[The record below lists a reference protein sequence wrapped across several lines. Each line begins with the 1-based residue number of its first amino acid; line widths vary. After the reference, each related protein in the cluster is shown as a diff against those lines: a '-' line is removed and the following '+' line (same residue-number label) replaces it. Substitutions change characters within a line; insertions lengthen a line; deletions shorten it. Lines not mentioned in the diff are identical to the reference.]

1 MVSPEMKN
9 KLQFPRTGKKNV
21 ELIRAT
27 TGRAKPRRGSM
38 KKRFGALTVALAA
51 LLLLSTAR
59 SAAAEDFYK
68 GKTIRVTVGLAAGGG
83 YDTYARAIA
92 RQIGKHIPGNPSLVV
107 DNMEGAGSL
116 IAANYTYNK
125 ADRDGTFIG
134 VWNSAY
140 ILYQALGDR
149 AVRLDGKKLN
159 WIGAPIKGSPG
170 CNIMGHTG
178 LKTMDEVL
186 KSGRALKMGST
197 RAGSTYND
205 LPMILNQTVGTKFN
219 VINGYKGTSLITV
232 AMRSKELDGGCWGWE
247 SARVTARAMLDAEG
261 EQKLIPIL
269 VHSKWEDKELK
280 NVPLAREYIKSKAG
294 NDGVALYNAWI
305 NQYEFQR
312 PWIMPPGV
320 PADRVEILRKAF
332 KDTFEDPEF
341 LAEAKKSKLQLQYV
355 GAEEINGLVKEIL
368 EISPKAKQGLQ
379 FLIKKPKS

>member
-1 MVSPEMKN
+1 MKR
-9 KLQFPRTGKKNV
+9 LLV
-21 ELIRAT
+21 LLAAAT
-27 TGRAKPRRGSM
+27 
-38 KKRFGALTVALAA
+38 AA
-51 LLLLSTAR
+51 LLVGGNLR
-59 SAAAEDFYK
+59 SATADDFYA
-68 GKTIRVTVGLAAGGG
+68 GKTIRVTVGLAPGGG
-83 YDTYARAIA
+83 YDTYARAVA
-92 RQIGKHIPGNPSLVV
+92 RHIGKHIPGNPSFVV

-159 WIGAPIKGSPG
+159 WIGAPIKGSPS
-170 CNIMGHTG
+170 CSIMGFTG
-178 LKTMDEVL
+178 LKSMDELV
-186 KSGRALKMGST
+186 KSGKELKMGST

-247 SARVTARAMLDAEG
+247 SARVTARAMLDASG
-261 EQKLIPIL
+261 DQKLIPIL
-269 VHSKWEDKELK
+269 VHSKWEDPELR
-280 NVPLAREYIKSKAG
+280 NVPLARDYIKARAG
-294 NDGVALYNAWI
+294 NNGVQLYNTWI

-312 PWIMPPGV
+312 PWVMPPGV
-320 PADRVEILRKAF
+320 PADRVAILRKAF

-341 LAEAKKSKLQLQYV
+341 LAEAKKTKLELQYV
-355 GAEEINGLVKEIL
+355 GADEINGLVKEIL
-368 EISPKAKQGLQ
+368 NISPKTKEGLQ
-379 FLIKKPKS
+379 FLVRKEKK

>member
-1 MVSPEMKN
+1 MN
-9 KLQFPRTGKKNV
+9 HGKLLLPLAMAGF
-21 ELIRAT
+21 
-27 TGRAKPRRGSM
+27 
-38 KKRFGALTVALAA
+38 LAA
-51 LLLLSTAR
+51 GSTQP
-59 SAAAEDFYK
+59 AAAADFYA

-92 RQIGKHIPGNPSLVV
+92 RHMGKHIPGNPSFVV

-116 IAANYTYNK
+116 IAANYTYSK

-140 ILYQALGDR
+140 VLYQALGDR
-149 AVRLDGKKLN
+149 AVRLDARKLN
-159 WIGAPIKGSPG
+159 WIGAPIKGSPS
-170 CNIMGHTG
+170 CSIMGHTG

-232 AMRSKELDGGCWGWE
+232 AMRSKEVDGGCWGWE
-247 SARVTARAMLDAEG
+247 SARVTARAMLDASG

-269 VHSKWEDKELK
+269 NHKKWEDAEVA
-280 NVPLAREYIKSKAG
+280 NVPLNREYIKAKGGS
-294 NDGVALYNAWI
+294 DGVQLYNAWV

-312 PWIMPPGV
+312 PMVVPPGV
-320 PADRVEILRKAF
+320 PKDRV
-332 KDTFEDPEF
+332 
-341 LAEAKKSKLQLQYV
+341 
-355 GAEEINGLVKEIL
+355 
-368 EISPKAKQGLQ
+368 
-379 FLIKKPKS
+379 